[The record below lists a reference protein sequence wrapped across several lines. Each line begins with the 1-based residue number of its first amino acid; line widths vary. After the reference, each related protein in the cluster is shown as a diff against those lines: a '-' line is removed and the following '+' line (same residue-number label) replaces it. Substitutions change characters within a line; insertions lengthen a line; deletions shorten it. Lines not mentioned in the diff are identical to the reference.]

1 MRVNSDPLHNGA
13 DQFFHWLAADPAD
26 GSANLIYYDR
36 RLDPGNRDA
45 AVTLAR
51 STDGGKS
58 FTNYAWATEA
68 FNPGGIFMGDYT
80 GIAAFGGKVYGVWT
94 EKPAGSNGSGG
105 TASPSTHPGTVIK
118 IGSADF
124 K

>member
-1 MRVNSDPLHNGA
+1 MACSDCKVDLRGTLGEPNFEVHVTMCPVHRAAPDL
-13 DQFFHWLAADPAD
+13 LAAA
-26 GSANLIYYDR
+26 R
-36 RLDPGNRDA
+36 RMTDA
-45 AVTLAR
+45 I
-51 STDGGKS
+51 TDGGKS